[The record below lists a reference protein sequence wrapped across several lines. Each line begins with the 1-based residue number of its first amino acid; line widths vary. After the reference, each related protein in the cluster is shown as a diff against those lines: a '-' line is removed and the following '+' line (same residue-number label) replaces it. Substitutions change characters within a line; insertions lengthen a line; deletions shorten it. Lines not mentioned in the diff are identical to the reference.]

1 MYIYFNIIN
10 NKKNITLLKLSKKK
24 VRLIIKKKLLSV
36 KVQKNFLVG

>member
-10 NKKNITLLKLSKKK
+10 NKKNIALLKLSKKE